1 MTNLIMCEGTDCKR
15 KESCARFVQIPLPK
29 YQAYLC
35 MSVACAD
42 TDRCKWYIDVDSP
55 RKG

>member
-1 MTNLIMCEGTDCKR
+1 MTNLIMCEGTGCKR

-29 YQAYLC
+29 YQAWLC

-42 TDRCKWYIDVDSP
+42 TDRCKWYIDVNSP

>member
-1 MTNLIMCEGTDCKR
+1 MTNLIMCEGTDCKK

-35 MSVACAD
+35 MPVSVKTVDDC
-42 TDRCKWYIDVDSP
+42 RWYIP
-55 RKG
+55 NETEINP